1 MREENRDK
9 APAALASRHLCTVE
23 FEVGGGLIAIGA
35 SPFGDQRLGYITG
48 GRFFGPRLNG
58 IVLPGGGNWS
68 RGGRLG
74 EASSVGT
81 FAARAVWRPDD
92 GDLVYRSAE
101 RRVGKE
107 WVSQFS
113 SRWSPYH

>member
-81 FAARAVWRPDD
+81 FDARAVWRTDD
-92 GDLVYRSAE
+92 GDLVYLSYKIGRASGRE
-101 RRVGKE
+101 RV
-107 WVSQFS
+107 VQ
-113 SRWSPYH
+113 

>member
-9 APAALASRHLCTVE
+9 APAALASRHLFTVE

-48 GRFFGPRLNG
+48 GRFFGPRLHG
-58 IVLPGGGNWS
+58 IVLPGGGNWL

-74 EASSVGT
+74 GASSVGR
-81 FAARAVWRPDD
+81 FDARAGWRTED
-92 GDLVYRSAE
+92 GEIVI
-101 RRVGKE
+101 
-107 WVSQFS
+107 S
-113 SRWSPYH
+113 SYKGGSRTP

>member
-58 IVLPGGGNWS
+58 LVLPGGANWS
-68 RGGRLG
+68 PGGRLG
-74 EASSVGT
+74 EGSSD
-81 FAARAVWRPDD
+81 RK
-92 GDLVYRSAE
+92 SAGW
-101 RRVGKE
+101 GKG
-107 WVSQFS
+107 VSIRLILGGPS
-113 SRWSPYH
+113 YI